1 MNSESSKKNQATR
14 VVWANSEVVLDR
26 NGNLDGMVGYVQD
39 ITDFYLPEGINKEK
53 KLNILFDNPNLGI
66 WSANIQDDKV
76 ICTSKGVEYITGY
89 KKECFNGAQ
98 QWASIILNED
108 MHLFYNNQRKLK
120 SGQNISQQY
129 RIKHKSGKLKWIKD
143 YTIPT
148 FDHLG
153 NIIRLDGIISD
164 ITEQKL
170 LEDQLNF
177 LANYDSLTKLPNRK
191 KFIEELEQLIQSYA
205 KSNEHFAVIK
215 LDIDNF
221 KYIND
226 TLGNEI
232 GDELLQKYPNRI
244 KKHLASQDIIAR
256 RSGDGFAILIKQIES
271 FDALIEKVK
280 NIYECLK
287 APFIIKEYK
296 LYVTTSFGISTFPE
310 NGFTSSEILRNARL
324 ALSIAEKEGKDNFHL
339 LSPSSSHESYKQ
351 YCIGRDLKK
360 ALEDNEMT
368 LYFQP
373 RICTKTNKIIGAEAL
388 IRWNHPE
395 WGIIPPNEFLP
406 LAEENGLITE
416 IDYWVLNV
424 ACQQINRWKQKG
436 LRVVPISIN
445 ISGVQL
451 IKPDWIHKVEKV
463 LHDANIKPS
472 ELEMEITEH
481 ILLNDSEMV
490 KQSLTKLKALGIKLA
505 LDDFGTGYSSLSYL
519 SQYPFDIIKI
529 DRAFIRNMDNSKREL
544 HLIKSIIYMI
554 RGLNLRVVAE
564 GVETM
569 KQLHILQ
576 QEQCHEIQGYL
587 FSKPTPAKE
596 FEILLQ
602 NNILTPS
609 LPNYKDQF

>member
-310 NGFTSSEILRNARL
+310 NGFILRNARL

-368 LYFQP
+368 LYSQP